1 MKQKRRGG
9 GGGFFAVRL
18 SDADLRSVS
27 LEEQSVF
34 QTIKKKGGGEECR
47 VTSAAECVAMMD
59 GLREFVNN
67 LRSSPRSLLDAPTP
81 VRSPP
86 LPPAGLT
93 PRRYSKRCF
102 KNPSLS

>member
-1 MKQKRRGG
+1 MDILGSVVLSGKMGASPDSEKPLRDSARGESLQELSLSRNSCFLKRSEQKQTSGG
-9 GGGFFAVRL
+9 
-18 SDADLRSVS
+18 
-27 LEEQSVF
+27 
-34 QTIKKKGGGEECR
+34 ECR

-86 LPPAGLT
+86 PPHPQQG
-93 PRRYSKRCF
+93 
-102 KNPSLS
+102 